1 MAAPSPFR
9 TEERSRD
16 TCIRWRTC
24 SPSVDRGSNV
34 RKLGSFGG
42 AVREEFR
49 LSPGVMGWH
58 GGPSLSASVWRVRGL
73 GAALEAVALEGSWSL
88 FTS

>member
-1 MAAPSPFR
+1 MAAPSPFK

-24 SPSVDRGSNV
+24 ALSVDGGSSV

-42 AVREEFR
+42 AVSEEFG

-58 GGPSLSASVWRVRGL
+58 GGLSLSASVWRGP
-73 GAALEAVALEGSWSL
+73 GAALEAVALEGSWGL